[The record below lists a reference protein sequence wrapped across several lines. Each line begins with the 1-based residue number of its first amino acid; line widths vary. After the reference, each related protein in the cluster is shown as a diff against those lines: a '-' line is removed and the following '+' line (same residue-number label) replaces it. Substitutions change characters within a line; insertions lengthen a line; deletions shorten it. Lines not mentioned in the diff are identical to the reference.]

1 MNDQEIM
8 ALFELIAQKHLGAET
23 LAEQG
28 SDALDF
34 HEVAV
39 WQIRKAL
46 EAAFAAGQKAGAS
59 Q

>member
-8 ALFELIAQKHLGAET
+8 ALFELIAQKHLGVET
-23 LAEQG
+23 LEEQK

-39 WQIRKAL
+39 WQIREAL
-46 EAAFAAGQKAGAS
+46 EAAFAAGQRRRT